1 MALFDIFKK
10 KEKVRKPR
18 KRKPSPAPVQAAS
31 KKPED
36 VQKAAAAPRSRK
48 ISGCAYRI
56 LKGPRVTEKAT
67 ELTSRNQYLF
77 EVFQASNKN
86 EIKHAIEDVY
96 GVEVVS
102 VRIMGIPGKKRRLGR
117 ISGWKGGGKKAI
129 VQIKEGQKIEV
140 LPR

>member
-10 KEKVRKPR
+10 KEKPR
-18 KRKPSPAPVQAAS
+18 KTIKRKLSPAPVQAAS

-36 VQKAAAAPRSRK
+36 APKTTAASGPKK

-67 ELTSRNQYLF
+67 ELTSQNKYLF
-77 EVFQASNKN
+77 EVFRASNKN